1 MNKKT
6 SQRDSDLLTRR
17 HFFRQGACAA
27 LGVTGMVNTL
37 THLRLIGGAM
47 AQQVGVVPAPTPDY
61 RAIVCLFLQG
71 GNDSGN
77 MILPIGPQSAYDQY
91 QTDRGDIALDRDD
104 GMGNLLVHPITPD
117 TYTDGIDYAF
127 HPQAGDL
134 AQLFADG
141 NLAVVANVGSMVAPI
156 TKTQYQSGLF
166 VPPQL
171 YSHSDQQVQWQSSVA
186 DQPFQTGWGGRMA
199 DEMMETL
206 NQNQKISISVS
217 LAGTNSFQVGE
228 DTVQYQVTP
237 NGSVSYIGYGTNYQN
252 ALNPDDTYKTTLAGK
267 RLKAFHDIM
276 NLDPAHLMQKELGQK
291 LYDSYLTDRTLTEAL
306 STVPPLTT
314 VFPDSDS
321 GDQMRMIAQLIAARS
336 ELGQERQIFFAQ
348 VKGYDTHATQLSS
361 HAALM
366 TEMSETIRAFY
377 DATVELGIEDKVTT
391 FTASDFSRT
400 YSPNGSGAN
409 TGSDHAWAG
418 HALVCGGAVKGR
430 DIYGQMPDFEINGP
444 SDVDNVNGRGRFLP
458 TTSVDEYSATLA
470 KWFGVDPATLP
481 TEVFPNLGRFA
492 NPDLGFML

>member
-1 MNKKT
+1 
-6 SQRDSDLLTRR
+6 
-17 HFFRQGACAA
+17 
-27 LGVTGMVNTL
+27 
-37 THLRLIGGAM
+37 
-47 AQQVGVVPAPTPDY
+47 
-61 RAIVCLFLQG
+61 
-71 GNDSGN
+71 
-77 MILPIGPQSAYDQY
+77 
-91 QTDRGDIALDRDD
+91 
-104 GMGNLLVHPITPD
+104 
-117 TYTDGIDYAF
+117 
-127 HPQAGDL
+127 
-134 AQLFADG
+134 
-141 NLAVVANVGSMVAPI
+141 
-156 TKTQYQSGLF
+156 
-166 VPPQL
+166 
-171 YSHSDQQVQWQSSVA
+171 
-186 DQPFQTGWGGRMA
+186 
-199 DEMMETL
+199 METL